1 MNFHLFIHAHSV
13 QQQTYF
19 RSYEPRKKI
28 HTVKCGAE
36 GFNNWNSRCQ
46 ILLCL
51 TELFCNIAPQR
62 KSFLAC
68 SILPDV
74 DTVNAEAKFRLSSCA
89 LEYAWLIYM
98 WFLPVLYIY
107 LQFINFNQEEKSFCA
122 NKDMPCRYF
131 FFHTITWRDI
141 FTCFV
146 LRNFDF
152 LIPDA
157 PELVHTF
164 LEQEQD
170 ASCKRNAFMMLIHV
184 DQVHVDGFLLN
195 APW

>member
-13 QQQTYF
+13 RRQTYF

-62 KSFLAC
+62 KSFLAW

-74 DTVNAEAKFRLSSCA
+74 DTVNAEANFRLTSCA

-131 FFHTITWRDI
+131 FFTP
-141 FTCFV
+141 
-146 LRNFDF
+146 L
-152 LIPDA
+152 L
-157 PELVHTF
+157 EETF
-164 LEQEQD
+164 LLVLFLETLISWSLMPQ
-170 ASCKRNAFMMLIHV
+170 SWFIPFLSRNRMPHVNATLLWCSSMLTRYM
-184 DQVHVDGFLLN
+184 
-195 APW
+195 